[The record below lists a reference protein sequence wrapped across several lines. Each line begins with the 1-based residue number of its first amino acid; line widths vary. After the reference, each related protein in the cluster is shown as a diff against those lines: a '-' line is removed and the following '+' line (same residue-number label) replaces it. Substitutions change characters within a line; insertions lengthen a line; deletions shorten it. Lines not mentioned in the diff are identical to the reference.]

1 MKELS
6 ITVDFGDKKIDIG
19 ITDITRMFHMCY
31 YNSRIW
37 ENTFW
42 HGHQILKCP
51 MDMWIYQELIW
62 KIKPDYI
69 IETGTFR
76 GGSALYYS
84 HLFDL
89 QGQGEVITIDV
100 LERPNRPEHDRIHYL
115 IGSSSDAEIFSQV
128 QSIIGEN
135 KKVMVVLDS
144 DHSRDHVF
152 KEMQLW
158 HSMVSKDSYM
168 IVEDSNVNGYPV
180 RPDFGPG
187 PMEAINDFL
196 QINNMF
202 EIDNSQ
208 EKFLMTQNPRG
219 YLKKLS

>member
-219 YLKKLS
+219 YLKKIS